1 MRLRASNL
9 LPLLL
14 VFFLAALTLWLRYAV
29 EGPSSDGSA
38 SKRHDPDAVVDNFTV
53 TRLDESGKP
62 RYLISARRMIHNSGD
77 DSAELESPRFL
88 RTSSGSEMT
97 VTADRGRITHDQR
110 EAIFSGNVQLVR
122 SATGEKQE
130 LRARTE
136 YLHIFAEQDKVR
148 TDRRVTITEGKST
161 LSGVGMEAD
170 KQAGRFTL
178 YSQVRGIYDVPKT
191 R

>member
-38 SKRHDPDAVVDNFTV
+38 GKRQDPDAVVDNFTV

-62 RYLISARRMIHNSGD
+62 RYLISARRMIHFSGD
-77 DSAELESPRFL
+77 DSTELESPRFL
-88 RTSSGSEMT
+88 RTSAGSDMT

-122 SATGEKQE
+122 SATREKGE

-136 YLHIFAEQDKVR
+136 YLHILAEQDKVR

-161 LSGVGMEAD
+161 LSGVGMEVD

-178 YSQVRGIYDVPKT
+178 YSRVRGIYDVPKN